1 MLSEEVIQQS
11 WLKLQNC
18 LTQRL
23 GGIPDLDAVL
33 LFIGIRESGLPP
45 KKLSEDEIIK
55 LRQIA
60 VATIL
65 VPARYYE
72 LYWVDDFGW
81 PHFKQLEREPTMEE
95 AEREA
100 FLKPFII
107 LYAEKHRLI
116 T

>member
-1 MLSEEVIQQS
+1 MSSLEAIKQS
-11 WLKLQNC
+11 WLKLQSS
-18 LTQRL
+18 LTARL
-23 GGIPDLDAVL
+23 GYAPDLDAVL

-45 KKLSEDEIIK
+45 KKLSDDEIIQ

-81 PHFKQLEREPTMEE
+81 PHFKQLEREPTMDD

>member
-1 MLSEEVIQQS
+1 MSSEEVIQQN
-11 WLKLQNC
+11 WLKLQTS
-18 LTQRL
+18 LSQRL
-23 GGIPDLDAVL
+23 GSIPDLEAVL

-81 PHFKQLEREPTMEE
+81 PHFKQLEREPAMDEN
-95 AEREA
+95 EREA

-107 LYAEKHRLI
+107 LYAEKHRII